1 MIDGG
6 KGQLSSVRQ
15 VLNELGLVDLPVIGL
30 AKRLEEVYLPGQ
42 SEALVLPRSSP
53 ALKMLMQARDEAHR
67 FAVTFHRQ
75 QRGKRMTRSALDDIP
90 GVGPKRKMLMIK
102 EVGSVKK
109 IKECSEE
116 DLIAIKGLGKSAARK
131 VFRYFNP

>member
-1 MIDGG
+1 MIGPNDFAMMQEVVGRRYRRLIDESKPLPDLVLIDGG

-30 AKRLEEVYLPGQ
+30 AKRLEEVFRPGQ
-42 SEALVLPRSSP
+42 SEPIVIPRSSP

-75 QRGKRMTRSALDDIP
+75 RRGNRMIRSELDN
-90 GVGPKRKMLMIK
+90 
-102 EVGSVKK
+102 
-109 IKECSEE
+109 
-116 DLIAIKGLGKSAARK
+116 
-131 VFRYFNP
+131 NPA